1 MPKPFTNFRKNIGSI
16 YNKIFP
22 KRINQIHDFTDIAT
36 IPEIGNRPTPTG
48 TQRTTPTGTQRTTP
62 TGSRGTPTGTQRT
75 TPTASQRTTPT
86 GSQRTSPTASQITT
100 PTGSRGTPTATPRTS
115 PTGSRGTPTATPR
128 TSPTGSRGTPTVTQR
143 TTPTGSRGT
152 PTGTQRTS
160 TASRGTPRTSPTGS
174 RGIPT
179 VTQRTPTASQITPT
193 ASRGTP
199 RTSTGTPRS
208 PVLSRQRM
216 FANKEKE
223 KKLHRDAKPDHLT
236 DMPDDVLGVILKKR
250 FGHLS
255 PFVFSKEF
263 LQNLTS
269 QEVAL
274 FKPLTKDRELP
285 RIETYLLPKIKVI
298 DLQDITLNKYMIEV
312 LDMTVTHSKVSTI
325 ILRNITFENIDDIN
339 KFLAYLGKN
348 TQIDTLILRNVQL
361 IKESARTGVMKYLKN
376 FLYTIG
382 MLNNIKY
389 LEFSNFDILNEFEM
403 VDIRNHDHYFARHF
417 VKTLIKLE
425 KLEYLI
431 FNNNNIDIDDYYDIF
446 QNSYVIDEYMTH
458 PEDVIKQNM
467 NMLYVVKKYFTPEG
481 RKRMHI
487 VSVKN
492 NKPIKQNDKPVI
504 NCIDRRGNDFYT
516 IGNKDTV
523 EVEDIAEYK
532 NIFVMNQ
539 IKTKKKELFE
549 KYNIRLTLTNSSSG
563 SGSGSGS
570 RRSS

>member
-1 MPKPFTNFRKNIGSI
+1 MPKPFKNFRKNIGSI
-16 YNKIFP
+16 YNQFFP
-22 KRINQIHDFTDIAT
+22 KKKNQIHDFTDIAT
-36 IPEIGNRPTPTG
+36 IPEIGNRPTPTATPRTSPTGSRG
-48 TQRTTPTGTQRTTP
+48 TSTATPRTTPTGSRGTPTGTQRTSTATPRTTP

-75 TPTASQRTTPT
+75 TPT
-86 GSQRTSPTASQITT
+86 
-100 PTGSRGTPTATPRTS
+100 GT
-115 PTGSRGTPTATPR
+115 
-128 TSPTGSRGTPTVTQR
+128 
-143 TTPTGSRGT
+143 
-152 PTGTQRTS
+152 
-160 TASRGTPRTSPTGS
+160 
-174 RGIPT
+174 
-179 VTQRTPTASQITPT
+179 
-193 ASRGTP
+193 RGTP

-236 DMPDDVLGVILKKR
+236 DMPDDVFGVILKKR

-274 FKPLTKDRELP
+274 FKPLTKDRDLP

-361 IKESARTGVMKYLKN
+361 IKESVRTGVMKYLKN

-446 QNSYVIDEYMTH
+446 QNSYVIDEYMSP
-458 PEDVIKQNM
+458 PENVIKQNM
-467 NMLYVVKKYFTPEG
+467 NMLYVVKKYVTPDG
-481 RKRMHI
+481 RKRMYI
-487 VSVKN
+487 LSAKN
-492 NKPIKQNDKPVI
+492 NKPIEQIDKKPVI
-504 NCIDRRGNDFYT
+504 NCIQRRANDFYT
-516 IGNKDTV
+516 TGNKDSGV
-523 EVEDIAEYK
+523 VGDIPEYK
-532 NIFVMNQ
+532 NSFVMNQ
-539 IKTKKKELFE
+539 MKTKKKELFE
-549 KYNIRLTLTNSSSG
+549 TYKIRLTLTNNSSESGSRSGSRSGRSSG
-563 SGSGSGS
+563 STNEHLQAAILASIVDNHHS
-570 RRSS
+570 

>member
-62 TGSRGTPTGTQRT
+62 TGTRGTQRTTPTASQRT

-100 PTGSRGTPTATPRTS
+100 PTGSRGTPTA
-115 PTGSRGTPTATPR
+115 
-128 TSPTGSRGTPTVTQR
+128 
-143 TTPTGSRGT
+143 
-152 PTGTQRTS
+152 
-160 TASRGTPRTSPTGS
+160 TPRTSPTGS

-481 RKRMHI
+481 RKRMYI
-487 VSVKN
+487 LSAKN
-492 NKPIKQNDKPVI
+492 NKPIEQIDKKPVI
-504 NCIDRRGNDFYT
+504 NCIQRRANDFYT
-516 IGNKDTV
+516 TGNKDSGV
-523 EVEDIAEYK
+523 VGDIPEYK
-532 NIFVMNQ
+532 NSFVMNQ
-539 IKTKKKELFE
+539 MKTKKKELFE
-549 KYNIRLTLTNSSSG
+549 TYKIRLTLTNNSSESGSRSGSRSGRSSG
-563 SGSGSGS
+563 STDEHLQAAILASIVDNHHS
-570 RRSS
+570 

>member
-1 MPKPFTNFRKNIGSI
+1 
-16 YNKIFP
+16 
-22 KRINQIHDFTDIAT
+22 
-36 IPEIGNRPTPTG
+36 
-48 TQRTTPTGTQRTTP
+48 
-62 TGSRGTPTGTQRT
+62 
-75 TPTASQRTTPT
+75 
-86 GSQRTSPTASQITT
+86 
-100 PTGSRGTPTATPRTS
+100 
-115 PTGSRGTPTATPR
+115 
-128 TSPTGSRGTPTVTQR
+128 
-143 TTPTGSRGT
+143 
-152 PTGTQRTS
+152 
-160 TASRGTPRTSPTGS
+160 
-174 RGIPT
+174 
-179 VTQRTPTASQITPT
+179 
-193 ASRGTP
+193 
-199 RTSTGTPRS
+199 
-208 PVLSRQRM
+208 M

-236 DMPDDVLGVILKKR
+236 DMPDDVFGVILKKR

-361 IKESARTGVMKYLKN
+361 IKESVRTGVMKYLKN

-446 QNSYVIDEYMTH
+446 QNSYVIDEYMSP
-458 PEDVIKQNM
+458 PENVIKQNM
-467 NMLYVVKKYFTPEG
+467 NMLYVVKKYVTPDG
-481 RKRMHI
+481 RKRMYI
-487 VSVKN
+487 LSAKN
-492 NKPIKQNDKPVI
+492 NKPIEQIDKKPVI
-504 NCIDRRGNDFYT
+504 NCIQRRANDFYT
-516 IGNKDTV
+516 TGNKDSGV
-523 EVEDIAEYK
+523 VGDIPEYK
-532 NIFVMNQ
+532 NSFVMNQ
-539 IKTKKKELFE
+539 MKTKKKELFE
-549 KYNIRLTLTNSSSG
+549 TYKIRLTLTNNSSESGSRSGSRSGRSSG
-563 SGSGSGS
+563 STNEHLQAAILASIVDNHHS
-570 RRSS
+570 